1 MRTSETTRLTC
12 PSAFGRRRMY
22 GVELGIIIL
31 ATLSCALVSSSP
43 SMGST
48 GLLIF
53 WRILMVNILQSSLIG
68 LALVNAE

>member
-1 MRTSETTRLTC
+1 
-12 PSAFGRRRMY
+12 MY

-53 WRILMVNILQSSLIG
+53 WRVMMVCKPLGPECATAKLTPSRASVLAAITRYLQ
-68 LALVNAE
+68 